1 MFEDSNP
8 PTALTHAQWVRLRD
22 NLFSKYPTPANPQ
35 EKAIRD
41 IAKHMNT
48 MQHYYSE
55 LYKEVGTSGRLIM
68 EACLDLYGHLSS
80 GGTDS
85 TKIDAAHAAGQIS
98 EQTRDQLHELR
109 KASNKGVHRHSAPF
123 QPQDKVTVANAT
135 YTIGTMICSD
145 FLLWGDLPTAAP
157 TSSWTHQM
165 AEETARIT
173 SELAKI
179 QPVKKFKLRRGRRRR
194 GNSISDE
201 FLRGLNLLGL

>member
-1 MFEDSNP
+1 MGQASRQSLQQVSN
-8 PTALTHAQWVRLRD
+8 AGQ
-22 NLFSKYPTPANPQ
+22 S
-35 EKAIRD
+35 EKAGD

-55 LYKEVGTSGRLIM
+55 LYKEVGTSGRLVM
-68 EACLDLYGHLSS
+68 EACLDLYCTDNSSS

-85 TKIDAAHAAGQIS
+85 TKIDAAHAAGQIF
-98 EQTRDQLHELR
+98 EHTRDQLHELR

-145 FLLWGDLPTAAP
+145 FLLRGDLPTAAP
-157 TSSWTHQM
+157 TGSWTHQM

-179 QPVKKFKLRRGRRRR
+179 QPVKKFANTNTSNSEQDTAGQAFDVCMAGRPCRC
-194 GNSISDE
+194 GE
-201 FLRGLNLLGL
+201 T